1 MKKRHFTMLELV
13 VIVGIVAVF
22 AAFLVRIST
31 TEKKPSVVDNRNELN
46 TKVVGTIDRWW
57 PIYKFALEG
66 HEYFYVNGG
75 NHVHTVWHN
84 ENCHCRQNSESR
96 KMMIDGHEYILMTNG
111 QSSAA
116 VHSESCYCKK

>member
-13 VIVGIVAVF
+13 VIVGIVAVL
-22 AAFLVRIST
+22 AAFLTHIS
-31 TEKKPSVVDNRNELN
+31 TEKKQPAADNHNELN

-57 PIYKFALEG
+57 PIYKFTLEG

>member
-13 VIVGIVAVF
+13 VIVGIVAVL
-22 AAFLVRIST
+22 AAFLTHIS
-31 TEKKPSVVDNRNELN
+31 TEKKPSAADNSNELN
-46 TKVVGTIDRWW
+46 TKVVGTIDKWW

-75 NHVHTVWHN
+75 DHTHTVWHN

-96 KMMIDGHEYILMTNG
+96 KMMIDGHEYILIING